1 MADER
6 VKAAFE
12 FAFRSTENFSNISI
26 SLRIE
31 GPILAGIIGV
41 GALSLGA
48 FYLANRLSSERA
60 IREALEA
67 RNEAGVVDPQVRNIE
82 QGSILVD
89 LHCHSEKSFLE
100 FVEDFKN
107 EKVRNRLEKEFTKLG
122 FQENLHVTIRNI
134 DEVNSKVTEIRSKSL
149 KSF

>member
-1 MADER
+1 MADES
-6 VKAAFE
+6 VKAAFD

-67 RNEAGVVDPQVRNIE
+67 RNEAGVVDPKS
-82 QGSILVD
+82 GILNRVQ
-89 LHCHSEKSFLE
+89 FLWTCI
-100 FVEDFKN
+100 VIQ
-107 EKVRNRLEKEFTKLG
+107 RRASWSLWRTLEKK
-122 FQENLHVTIRNI
+122 
-134 DEVNSKVTEIRSKSL
+134 K
-149 KSF
+149 